1 MLLLSVMALTAC
13 TPAAS
18 TEAEMESNQAS
29 DDMEESETMEVAED
43 EEMESAGV
51 VLAEYSDAA
60 YDAAIADGKDVFLEF
75 YASWCPTC
83 VANTPELEAAL
94 DASMN
99 ENLVAFKVDYDN
111 SADLQE
117 QFEVLSQSTYILIS
131 GGDEADFDVLGPGL
145 FREDD
150 FSGLL
155 Q

>member
-18 TEAEMESNQAS
+18 TEAE
-29 DDMEESETMEVAED
+29 MEESETMEVAED